1 MKYRRRKRARFLVL
15 ALALAAT
22 AARGAP
28 PTELYRREAQ
38 APFAAGETVQVSSG
52 PLQVSLAPGLV
63 LSAATGA
70 EFLLVPTA
78 GGAPDIHVGIGQV
91 LLVDLARNTV
101 ARLPPG
107 SYRAAAATGIPPQ
120 TPPFER
126 QDFRFGDYILVR
138 QQEYLDKVG
147 ISIEPLNRAILG
159 FIRGFFRSS
168 R

>member
-1 MKYRRRKRARFLVL
+1 MTARRPTRARFL
-15 ALALAAT
+15 ALALALAG
-22 AARGAP
+22 AAHGAP
-28 PTELYRREAQ
+28 PSELYRRDAQ
-38 APFAAGETVQVSSG
+38 APFAAGETMHVSSG
-52 PLQVSLAPGLV
+52 PLQVNLAPDLV
-63 LSAATGA
+63 LAAATGA

-78 GGAPDIHVGIGQV
+78 SGAPDIHVGTGQV

-101 ARLPPG
+101 VRLPPG
-107 SYRAAAATGIPPQ
+107 SYRAAAATGVPPE

-147 ISIEPLNRAILG
+147 ISVEPLNRAILG